1 MRIVASIQV
10 RMGSERLPG
19 KVMQSIGGKPM
30 IGYLIGRLQHCDSLD
45 DVGVATGFSESN
57 NVIQDFCEAAKIMC
71 FRGPDEDVLGRL
83 LGSLQYFEADI
94 GVVVYGDNPLVDP
107 RIVDEMVRLF
117 MESKSYDWV
126 GNDLKTTFPAGM
138 EVEVFTVSALAD
150 SARRVRDKK
159 IREHGTLFMRKSPSR
174 YKLLNV
180 EASGIRRRSDVC
192 LGVDTPVD
200 VAVVEKIVQSFD
212 GDNRFSL
219 EEILSFLD
227 KNPEIAKINED
238 VPRRWRPY
246 RGE

>member
-1 MRIVASIQV
+1 VRIVASIQV

-19 KVMQSIGGKPM
+19 KVMRSIAGKPM
-30 IGYLIGRLQHCDSLD
+30 VGYLVGRLQHCDALD
-45 DVGVATGFSESN
+45 DVGVATGLSESN
-57 NVIQDFCEAAKIMC
+57 NVIQEFCEAEKIPC

-83 LGSLQYFEADI
+83 LGSLQDLQADI

-107 RIVDEMVRLF
+107 KIVDEMILLF
-117 MESKSYDWV
+117 KENQGYDWV

-150 SARRVRDKK
+150 SARRACDKK

-180 EASGIRRRSDVC
+180 EASGIRRRPNVC
-192 LGVDTPVD
+192 LGIDTPVD
-200 VAVVEKIVQSFD
+200 AAVVEEIVQSFG
-212 GDNRFSL
+212 GDDQFSL

-227 KNPEIAKINED
+227 KNPEITKKNED
-238 VPRRWRPY
+238 IPRRWRPY